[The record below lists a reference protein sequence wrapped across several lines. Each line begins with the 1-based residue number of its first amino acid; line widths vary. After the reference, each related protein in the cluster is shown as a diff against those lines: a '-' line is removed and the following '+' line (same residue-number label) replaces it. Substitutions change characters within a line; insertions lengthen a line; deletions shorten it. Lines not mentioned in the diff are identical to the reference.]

1 MLTLIV
7 AFLLRWSPEFTETVY
22 RNTWFAAF
30 RWLIDTTLAWLPFP
44 VFWLVFAGVFA
55 IFFRGWM
62 RRSLFMYRPWYRG
75 IANAIGW
82 LLIAFYFMWGFN
94 YSAPGFAD
102 KAGLVI
108 DRSNTEFRDALWQ
121 RAVQEALAA
130 RSEAD
135 TAEFFLNTPTH
146 DFLEDIH
153 SEVRAVL
160 RNVGFKTPGNPRMR
174 LISGGAL
181 RRMGIS
187 GIYFPFSGE
196 CHTDASHLPV
206 RRYPIIAHEY
216 AHAYG
221 VTDEGECNLIGF
233 LALAQ
238 SRNPALRY
246 AAWLDLIVS
255 LWMRIDELPT
265 ALKGDIEVLR
275 ADAMNYPPFLPG
287 TAEFTN
293 NLYLKANGVNEGIDS
308 YASTPLLIHSALGQ
322 GWLSPE
328 P

>member
-1 MLTLIV
+1 
-7 AFLLRWSPEFTETVY
+7 
-22 RNTWFAAF
+22 
-30 RWLIDTTLAWLPFP
+30 
-44 VFWLVFAGVFA
+44 
-55 IFFRGWM
+55 
-62 RRSLFMYRPWYRG
+62 MYRPWYRG

-308 YASTPLLIHSALGQ
+308 YASTPLLIHSALAQ